1 MRPGIEQVHMAVL
14 IGAKRP
20 DYARHISC
28 NYRQAMAL
36 SLVVKQKRATIT
48 VRLSLSPSSPTFLSL
63 PFPSLWEG
71 VSINAARLSAVAKEK
86 RQTARQM
93 RNELHFLCACA
104 HTLRTHTKH
113 AHTRSSACH
122 LALALNCHSINLLF

>member
-48 VRLSLSPSSPTFLSL
+48 VRLTLPPSPLPFSLSHSAV
-63 PFPSLWEG
+63 PFPLGGS
-71 VSINAARLSAVAKEK
+71 VN
-86 RQTARQM
+86 
-93 RNELHFLCACA
+93 
-104 HTLRTHTKH
+104 
-113 AHTRSSACH
+113 
-122 LALALNCHSINLLF
+122 